1 MCTCVC
7 VRVRVRSRVSLSLC
21 VDKLAAAQRDT
32 NAPAATSLPVLG
44 IPCVCVRAH
53 TCVPAHIQRERE
65 RDRDKHTH
73 TQTHTCMHTY
83 MHTHPSISA
92 PSIPSRTASG
102 CQQFNKMPESRESSH
117 GCWRLS
123 VIKRTQ
129 CNLPLPRIT
138 QSEKYV
144 SLFVPLAEATKS
156 EPSRFGLPWGG
167 NAPVLSALSPLRGH
181 ATRGDLRT

>member
-1 MCTCVC
+1 MHSSPIEM
-7 VRVRVRSRVSLSLC
+7 RIRSS
-21 VDKLAAAQRDT
+21 DT
-32 NAPAATSLPVLG
+32 GELV
-44 IPCVCVRAH
+44 PCVCVRAH

-65 RDRDKHTH
+65 RPRQTHTH
-73 TQTHTCMHTY
+73 TNTY
-83 MHTHPSISA
+83 MHAYIHAYPPLHLRTL
-92 PSIPSRTASG
+92 SIPSRTASG

-129 CNLPLPRIT
+129 CNLPLTRIT

-156 EPSRFGLPWGG
+156 EPSRFGLPWGV

-181 ATRGDLRT
+181 HTRGDLRT